1 MESGMQPIQFVGN
14 SIMKTRISFSYI
26 LSAVA
31 VAGFALNVAAADKT
45 IPTISVAPSKGQDVA
60 YWQPTMGEGL
70 AQMLVTEFN
79 NLPNFKVLE
88 SLALDDLRSERE
100 LGEKGEVS
108 EAESVKKG
116 QWKGA
121 DYTFKTVVT
130 RFGAKDKSYGGGSW
144 LPGVPRVNIK
154 TSESEVQI
162 DWRII
167 DNATREVV
175 PGASGRASGIEKG
188 TSYNFSSWT
197 GGGFSNNRE
206 FRDSA
211 LGKATMKAIAQIV
224 EQVKKLD
231 VGPGGRTLAAESAAA
246 EKAASLRNV
255 KGSVQMVDGKEIWV
269 SLGSKNGFQKGD
281 KLKIYKP
288 VEKKNSKGVVV
299 ATAYEAIGEII
310 LVKVQKDKSMGEYSG
325 AAQISEDWAVA
336 DASIDIEKL
345 E

>member
-1 MESGMQPIQFVGN
+1 MNTRVSLSGFLSVVG
-14 SIMKTRISFSYI
+14 T
-26 LSAVA
+26 
-31 VAGFALNVAAADKT
+31 AGLAFNIAAADKQ
-45 IPTISVAPSKGQDVA
+45 IPTLSIAPTKAQDVA
-60 YWQPTMGEGL
+60 YWQPSMGDGL
-70 AQMLVTEFN
+70 AQMMVTELN

-100 LGEKGEVS
+100 LGEKGEVAAN
-108 EAESVKKG
+108 EAVQKG

-130 RFGAKDKSYGGGSW
+130 RFGAKDKSYGGGGGWVSG
-144 LPGVPRVNIK
+144 LPSVRIK

-175 PGASGRASGIEKG
+175 PGGSGRANGIEKG
-188 TSYNFSSWT
+188 TSWNFSSWN

-211 LGKATMKAIAQIV
+211 LGKATMKAIAEIV

-231 VGPGGRTLAAESAAA
+231 VGPGGRTLAAQSAAA

-299 ATAYEAIGEII
+299 ATTYEAVGEIT
-310 LVKVQKDKSMGEYSG
+310 LMKVQKDKSMGEYSG
-325 AAQISEDWAVA
+325 AAQISEDWTVT
-336 DASIDIEKL
+336 DASVDIEKL